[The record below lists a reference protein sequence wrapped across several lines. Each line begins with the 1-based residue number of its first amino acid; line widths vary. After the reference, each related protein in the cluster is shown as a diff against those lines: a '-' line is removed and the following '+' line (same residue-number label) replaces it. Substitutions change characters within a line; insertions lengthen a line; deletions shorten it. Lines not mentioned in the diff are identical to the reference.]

1 MNSSHVRPL
10 SKDDRV
16 HSLDDDQWELARASA
31 ELKEIQERT
40 VAKTERLMR
49 RLSQPPPAAPSPSR
63 H

>member
-10 SKDDRV
+10 NAEHV

-40 VAKTERLMR
+40 VAKTERLIE
-49 RLSQPPPAAPSPSR
+49 RLSSQPPPAPSR
-63 H
+63 G